1 MWPATYRNCAVMG
14 TPAFLLCYGF
24 IIADIQGDKPD
35 FQSSQTK
42 KQGDKVYFKP
52 LCGPHRRQ
60 NRAKSASYPA
70 PTGTKGTR
78 VPCILGTQARQG
90 CPIPGCNPT
99 PQHAADG
106 GRQARCPVPAP
117 KPQPRRSPPAAGW
130 AVAGGRG
137 HPVLKGRPRPPKT
150 SSNGLCRARRS
161 PAQGTRYRPWQTA
174 PAAPAQP
181 DGGNKQTYKRPL
193 YSMEE

>member
-117 KPQPRRSPPAAGW
+117 KLQPRRSPPAAGTLMEQYRYPN
-130 AVAGGRG
+130 ATIPAS
-137 HPVLKGRPRPPKT
+137 LLIPPYLISLQT
-150 SSNGLCRARRS
+150 SYL
-161 PAQGTRYRPWQTA
+161 TR
-174 PAAPAQP
+174 
-181 DGGNKQTYKRPL
+181 KQ
-193 YSMEE
+193 S